1 MSGWLSKPWGT
12 SGMSARLYSKLRGA
26 LATLGRWEEWPVPAA
41 DAAKARSTTARWKRT
56 RRLYKRRVM
65 AAHRRELLRG
75 QREAHRRGL
84 PVREV
89 MVWSDDHGG
98 YKAVV
103 GSTHL
108 RTFGGKHDR
117 LSADGCLYC
126 TPGSVDCERHLPF

>member
-1 MSGWLSKPWGT
+1 M
-12 SGMSARLYSKLRGA
+12 
-26 LATLGRWEEWPVPAA
+26 PAA

-56 RRLYKRRVM
+56 WRLYKRRVM

-98 YKAVV
+98 YEAVV
-103 GSTHL
+103 GSLHL